1 MLGLAFDEN
10 FNNDILRGLLRR
22 CPSLNV
28 VRAQDAGLR
37 SADDAA
43 VLAWAAAESRLL
55 VSHDVST
62 MVGFAFERVQAGKP
76 MPGLVEVGSELSLAT
91 AIADLQLIA
100 ECGRTGEW
108 EGQVIYLPLR

>member
-1 MLGLAFDEN
+1 MLGLALDEN

-22 CPSLNV
+22 CPRLNE

-37 SADDAA
+37 SADDTA
-43 VLAWAAAESRLL
+43 VLAWAAAERRLL

-62 MVGFAFERVQAGKP
+62 TVRFAFERVGAGKP

-91 AIADLQLIA
+91 AIEDLLLIA
-100 ECGRTGEW
+100 ECGRPGEF
-108 EGQVIYLPLR
+108 

>member
-1 MLGLAFDEN
+1 M
-10 FNNDILRGLLRR
+10 
-22 CPSLNV
+22 
-28 VRAQDAGLR
+28 R

-43 VLAWAAAESRLL
+43 VLAWAAAEGRPL

-62 MVGFAFERVQAGKP
+62 MVGFAFERVRAGKP
-76 MPGLVEVGSELSLAT
+76 MPGLVEVGSDLPLAR
-91 AIADLQLIA
+91 AIEDLLLIA